1 MTVSLFGMSRLDS
14 LGLNFTTDV
23 CITDEYFVQIN
34 KDHHKIKSNRGHNRG
49 MLSKNMFN
57 VKNLEFERS
66 LRRRIA
72 ADQSF

>member
-14 LGLNFTTDV
+14 LGLNF
-23 CITDEYFVQIN
+23 ITDEYFVQIN